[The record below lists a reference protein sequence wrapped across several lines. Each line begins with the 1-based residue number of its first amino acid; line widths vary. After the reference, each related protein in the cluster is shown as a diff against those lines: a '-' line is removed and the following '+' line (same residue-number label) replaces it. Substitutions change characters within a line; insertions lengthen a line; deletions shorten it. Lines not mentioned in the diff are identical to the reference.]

1 MEGYLWL
8 LLQTLPL
15 ITAAAVVFF
24 ILGWR
29 WSTQDNRL
37 KTQNLSQLT
46 GNENVAAETARRER
60 DETKNLEEKVRQ
72 TLAQTQAELKESQD
86 QQTLL
91 QKEVLRL
98 ADALKQAQQ
107 NIVSLSPVQPP
118 TLKTETT
125 LLLEQERQALIQA
138 RQELDQERATLHAAQ
153 EIWRTEQAAKIAP
166 QPTPVAKKTR
176 ATKTAATKTSPKTK
190 KPRTK
195 KSEESAS

>member
-15 ITAAAVVFF
+15 LTAAAVVFF

-29 WSTQDNRL
+29 WSAQDNRL
-37 KTQNLSQLT
+37 KTQNQSQLT
-46 GNENVAAETARRER
+46 DNENFAAETARRER
-60 DETKNLEEKVRQ
+60 DEIKNLEEKVRQ
-72 TLAQTQAELKESQD
+72 TLTQTQAELKESQD

-107 NIVSLSPVQPP
+107 NTVSLSPDQPP
-118 TLKTETT
+118 VLTTEAT

-138 RQELDQERATLHAAQ
+138 RQELDQERATFQAAQ
-153 EIWRTEQAAKIAP
+153 EIWCTEQAAQIVP
-166 QPTPVAKKTR
+166 EPTPVAKKTR

-195 KSEESAS
+195 KSE

>member
-15 ITAAAVVFF
+15 LTAAAVVFF

-29 WSTQDNRL
+29 WSAQDNRL
-37 KTQNLSQLT
+37 ATQNQSKLT
-46 GNENVAAETARRER
+46 DNENIAAETARRER
-60 DETKNLEEKVRQ
+60 DEIKNLEEKVRQ
-72 TLAQTQAELKESQD
+72 TLTQTQAELKESQD

-107 NIVSLSPVQPP
+107 NIVSPSPDQSPAL
-118 TLKTETT
+118 TTAAT
-125 LLLEQERQALIQA
+125 LLLEQEQQALIQA
-138 RQELDQERATLHAAQ
+138 RQELDQERATFQAAQ
-153 EIWRTEQAAKIAP
+153 EIWRTEQAAQIVP
-166 QPTPVAKKTR
+166 EPTPVAKKTR

-195 KSEESAS
+195 KSEEAAS